1 MVSPT
6 SSPIFGSSA
15 KKIDEPLPLELNPKA
30 PFDQELSPVLAK
42 RRLPNHK
49 VTEESNPLIKRLI
62 ERITSFEKPA
72 MVAEANFG
80 SKSPKPEHQY
90 TPSSRAPLQV
100 HVPET
105 KD

>member
-30 PFDQELSPVLAK
+30 PFDQELSPVLVK
-42 RRLPNHK
+42 RSLPLQKKAREPNH
-49 VTEESNPLIKRLI
+49 LIKRFI
-62 ERITSFEKPA
+62 ERITPPEKPA
-72 MVAEANFG
+72 MVSEAIFG
-80 SKSPKPEHQY
+80 SKSPKQEHQY